1 MLRAK
6 IRNFQSLES
15 VDFVIDGLTVVTG
28 ANNAGKSA
36 VMRAIRGLFQNS
48 RNAKQFVRHGA
59 SQSDVLLDLGD
70 HTVRWEKSE
79 KVNRYTVDGKVLDK
93 VGAGVPPEV
102 SALGVQPVRVG
113 DLTLWPQIADQ
124 FTGQMFL
131 IDQPGSVVAEAISDT
146 ERVAKLNG
154 ALRSAESDRRSVQ
167 QTLKVRQQ
175 DLLKSQTLVERYVG
189 LDAVLTRVSQLE
201 SLQTSLLST
210 KGHLDTLGG
219 LLSRLSD
226 VQSRLASLLGA
237 TRITMPDP
245 TDVANTRRAMLVHAG
260 WKQRSV
266 EGNKV
271 LSRLAGVRHVLMPL
285 TPTPNQDLAW
295 MASSVLGQR
304 RQRGIVSQL
313 FGVDLVSL
321 PQPPVWDKSLVSLAQ
336 RLKTLQ
342 QRLHR
347 LHAGT
352 LVSIPEPVNLATS
365 RADHLVLARWQER
378 ATLLRSSSQETLT
391 QVENLQQQVDQ
402 LSCEIQDLVGDSC
415 PVCGRS

>member
-6 IRNFQSLES
+6 IQNFQSLES

-79 KVNRYTVDGKVLDK
+79 KINRYTVDGKVLDK

-175 DLLKSQTLVERYVG
+175 DLLKSNALVERFVG
-189 LDAVLTRVSQLE
+189 LDAVLTRVAHVETLQA
-201 SLQTSLLST
+201 SLQGT
-210 KGHLDTLGG
+210 KSRIDAVTG
-219 LLSRLSD
+219 LLTRLTEI
-226 VQSRLASLLGA
+226 QSRLASLLGA
-237 TRITMPDP
+237 TRIALPDP
-245 TDVANTRRAMLVHAG
+245 TNVANTRRAMLIHAG
-260 WKQRSV
+260 WSQRSL
-266 EGNKV
+266 ENKRV
-271 LSRLAGVRHVLMPL
+271 LGRLAGVRHVLMPL
-285 TPTPNQDLAW
+285 TPSPSQDISW
-295 MASSVLGQR
+295 MVPSVQGLR
-304 RQRGIVSQL
+304 RHQKLVSGL
-313 FGVDLVSL
+313 FGVEFVSFPEPPIWDAGLV
-321 PQPPVWDKSLVSLAQ
+321 KLAQ
-336 RLKTLQ
+336 RLKTAQ
-342 QRLHR
+342 QRIAR
-347 LHAGT
+347 LHLGT
-352 LVSIPEPVNLATS
+352 LVSIPEPLNLAS
-365 RADHLVLARWQER
+365 RADHLVLSSWNER
-378 ATLLRSSSQETLT
+378 VRTLCSQSQDTLT
-391 QVENLQQQVDQ
+391 QVENAQQQVDQ

>member
-79 KVNRYTVDGKVLDK
+79 KINRYTVDGKVLDK

-175 DLLKSQTLVERYVG
+175 DLLKSNALVERFVG
-189 LDAVLTRVSQLE
+189 LDAVLTRVSHVE
-201 SLQTSLLST
+201 TLQSSLLAT
-210 KGHLDTLGG
+210 KGQIDSLVG
-219 LLSRLSD
+219 LLTRLRD
-226 VQSRLASLLGA
+226 IQARLASLLGA
-237 TRITMPDP
+237 TRIPMPDP
-245 TDVANTRRAMLVHAG
+245 TAVATTRRALLIHVG
-260 WKQRSV
+260 WSQRSQ
-266 EGNKV
+266 ESTRV
-271 LSRLAGVRHVLMPL
+271 LTRLAGVKHVLMPL
-285 TPTPNQDLAW
+285 VPSPSQDIAW
-295 MASSVLGQR
+295 MITSVQGYR
-304 RQRGIVSQL
+304 RQRDLVTRL
-313 FGVDLVSL
+313 FGVDFIPV
-321 PQPPVWDKSLVSLAQ
+321 PQAPVWDKGLVSLSERFQAVKQ
-336 RLKTLQ
+336 RLV
-342 QRLHR
+342 RLHT
-347 LHAGT
+347 GT
-352 LVSIPEPVNLATS
+352 LVPIPDAVNLTS
-365 RADHLVLARWQER
+365 RADHLILARWNER
-378 ATLLRSSSQETLT
+378 VQALRTQSQDTLT
-391 QVENLQQQVDQ
+391 QVENVQQQVDQ